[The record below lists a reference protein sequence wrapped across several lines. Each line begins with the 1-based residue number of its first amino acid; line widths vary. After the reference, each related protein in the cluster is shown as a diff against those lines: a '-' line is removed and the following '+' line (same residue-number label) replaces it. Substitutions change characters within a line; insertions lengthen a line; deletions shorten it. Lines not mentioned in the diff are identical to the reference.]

1 MAKEKWSDVIDEMEK
16 VMGQFEAMRDTL
28 QFVNTYTL
36 EGIDK
41 KVERML
47 IGTINAI
54 TDMAEVNQNR
64 LQMVYEK
71 MYSMKEEESK

>member
-16 VMGQFEAMRDTL
+16 VMEQFEAMRDTL
-28 QFVNTYTL
+28 QFVNAYTL

>member
-16 VMGQFEAMRDTL
+16 VMEQFEAMRDTL

>member
-16 VMGQFEAMRDTL
+16 VMEQFEAMRDTL
-28 QFVNTYTL
+28 QFVNANTL

>member
-16 VMGQFEAMRDTL
+16 VMEQFEAMRDTL

-47 IGTINAI
+47 IGTINTI

-64 LQMVYEK
+64 LVDCK
-71 MYSMKEEESK
+71 IKLDT

>member
-1 MAKEKWSDVIDEMEK
+1 
-16 VMGQFEAMRDTL
+16 MRDTL
-28 QFVNTYTL
+28 QFVNAYTL